1 MVLQKVEPD
10 VRIAGVLQA
19 NLTDYQSGRTGRW
32 VWAGRPDL
40 EKLIND
46 TSNFPLISVESMG
59 TNTLQQMG
67 TDTDEV
73 EDKLS
78 LLINVWCVRKD
89 FKDVISTTDES
100 HTFATGTDEYTL
112 TNIPASSISS
122 VTGTLSSVA
131 HTFVKDTD
139 YQIYDNDG
147 DGLYDSIQWLGVDTP
162 DNSTTFLVT
171 YARILEG
178 QDLANYIALEAHIY
192 LRDNWKDDLA
202 PILYNYVR
210 SGWES
215 PKFEQG
221 IGLFRKELKCDFKGL
236 NIGD

>member
-1 MVLQKVEPD
+1 MGLVKVEPED
-10 VRIAGVLQA
+10 RVAGVLQA
-19 NLTDYQSGRTGRW
+19 NLTDYQDGRSTRW
-32 VWAGRPDL
+32 IWSGRPDL
-40 EKLIND
+40 EKLVD
-46 TSNFPLISVESMG
+46 DSSNFPLISVEAMG
-59 TNTLQQMG
+59 TNPLQQMG

-73 EDKLS
+73 EEKIS
-78 LLINVWCVRKD
+78 LLINVWCSRKD
-89 FKDVISTTDES
+89 FKEVVSTTDES
-100 HTFATGTDEYTL
+100 HTFLTGTDEYTL
-112 TNIPASSISS
+112 TNIPASAISA

-139 YQIYDNDG
+139 YQIYDNDS
-147 DGLYDSIQWLGVDTP
+147 DGLYDSIQWLGVDEP
-162 DNSTTFLVT
+162 DNATPFLVT

-192 LRDNWKDDLA
+192 LRDNWKDDLT

-221 IGLFRKELKCDFKGL
+221 VGLFRKELKCEFKGL